1 MSAIRPLPW
10 QQQSWAQLMRARAQ
24 NQLAHAW
31 LVSGP
36 RGVGKRPLIAAL
48 VAALLCEKVQ
58 ADGSACGDCGS
69 CRMLLS
75 GGHPDAHLLG
85 LDGHLGLAVNH
96 DLQRR
101 DGITHWE
108 PDKSSKR
115 REIAI
120 DGVRSLIEKL
130 GIASYRQG
138 SKLAVIAPAE
148 DLSRSSAD
156 ALLKTIE
163 EPTPN
168 TYLILIADQ
177 AQSLSAT
184 LRSRCQQLRLGFPP
198 AAAALDWLQTQAP
211 QAGADACAAALTLSR
226 GAPLL
231 ALPQLQQTGAPP
243 AVAWRSALDEV
254 AQGRGDP
261 MKLAA
266 SIDEETVTGFLH
278 CCQGWLVD
286 RLREQAVQGMQLS
299 GRRVAEL
306 ANELHDAH
314 RRIDAN
320 TRAQLVVEAML
331 IGWVRLLA
339 SPPAGSPQSASMQ
352 ARLR

>member
-1 MSAIRPLPW
+1 
-10 QQQSWAQLMRARAQ
+10 
-24 NQLAHAW
+24 AW

-48 VAALLCEKVQ
+48 VAALLCEVK
-58 ADGSACGDCGS
+58 AGDSACGS
-69 CRMLLS
+69 CNSCKMLLS
-75 GGHPDAHLLG
+75 GGHPDAHLLT
-85 LDGHLGLAVNH
+85 LDGHLGLAANVS
-96 DLQRR
+96 LQRT

-108 PDKSSKR
+108 PDKGSKR

-120 DGVRSLIEKL
+120 DGVRSLIDKL
-130 GIASYRQG
+130 GLVSHRQG
-138 SKLAVIAPAE
+138 NKLAVITPAE

-168 TYLILIADQ
+168 TYLFLIADQ
-177 AQSLSAT
+177 ALSLSAT

-198 AAAALDWLQTQAP
+198 ASMALSWLQTQAP
-211 QAGADACAAALTLSR
+211 DAGTAACEAALMLAR

-231 ALPQLQQTGAPP
+231 ALAQLEQGAAPQALE
-243 AVAWRSALDEV
+243 WRGALDDV

-266 SIDEETVTGFLH
+266 SIDDESVIEFLH

-286 RLREQAVQGMQLS
+286 RLRAQAVGGLQLS

-339 SPPAGSPQSASMQ
+339 SPPAGSPQSPLMQ
-352 ARLR
+352 ARIR